1 MKGGTKL
8 KAKTLSLEARKKLAA
23 ALTLVFAGIFTI
35 LCASWPEIDGFA
47 KDSQSTSLRR
57 LVSAPV
63 HLSDDVM
70 ISLRSGYILKETR
83 RPAFNREDVAQPSTS
98 YMSPYLFAVLLNVF
112 PEKFSVVI
120 YAFLGLLA
128 VALTLSSIVLFSKS
142 TINAGFLALAL
153 LLTTT
158 NLAYALNGWDHLFQ
172 GLFLTLATC
181 IALTRSAR
189 SIGMLAVS
197 ILLALG
203 TSSRPDG
210 LLISIGVLVSLYI
223 FSKRMSKFIV
233 FGVMPY
239 VILIGTALEVNF
251 RQFGHLTPT
260 TARLKVGAAPSIGY
274 IGRYVVENGV
284 LSYSALT
291 LFIALVVFYVVF
303 RHALSG
309 LKYSS
314 IVVCCAITAAIAVY
328 NSDFFG
334 GARMLWSPAC
344 VLAALIAVSA
354 PGFIAFGNNPPEQ
367 LVSISPAYKNGLW
380 NSASQHYFSGTRVI
394 SVILVTLLVVGTMFS
409 LITQR
414 AKNAVISRNL
424 VYTSP
429 TAQQY
434 VIAKWIDENLRPS
447 DGSIGFFFL
456 GVSYDLPRFE
466 IADVLGKADESIAT
480 SNVKWGPPGH
490 NKWDIDK
497 TLAKWK
503 PQAIVPAGPSDPTLP
518 ETREN
523 SRRHAPDLLL
533 NDRISKEFTYCYV
546 PDSVAGVS
554 DKWGFFLRKDIA
566 ALHLDQLRC
575 S

>member
-1 MKGGTKL
+1 
-8 KAKTLSLEARKKLAA
+8 
-23 ALTLVFAGIFTI
+23 
-35 LCASWPEIDGFA
+35 
-47 KDSQSTSLRR
+47 
-57 LVSAPV
+57 
-63 HLSDDVM
+63 
-70 ISLRSGYILKETR
+70 
-83 RPAFNREDVAQPSTS
+83 
-98 YMSPYLFAVLLNVF
+98 
-112 PEKFSVVI
+112 
-120 YAFLGLLA
+120 
-128 VALTLSSIVLFSKS
+128 
-142 TINAGFLALAL
+142 
-153 LLTTT
+153 
-158 NLAYALNGWDHLFQ
+158 
-172 GLFLTLATC
+172 
-181 IALTRSAR
+181 
-189 SIGMLAVS
+189 
-197 ILLALG
+197 
-203 TSSRPDG
+203 
-210 LLISIGVLVSLYI
+210 
-223 FSKRMSKFIV
+223 
-233 FGVMPY
+233 
-239 VILIGTALEVNF
+239 
-251 RQFGHLTPT
+251 
-260 TARLKVGAAPSIGY
+260 
-274 IGRYVVENGV
+274 
-284 LSYSALT
+284 
-291 LFIALVVFYVVF
+291 
-303 RHALSG
+303 
-309 LKYSS
+309 
-314 IVVCCAITAAIAVY
+314 
-328 NSDFFG
+328 
-334 GARMLWSPAC
+334 
-344 VLAALIAVSA
+344 
-354 PGFIAFGNNPPEQ
+354 
-367 LVSISPAYKNGLW
+367 
-380 NSASQHYFSGTRVI
+380 
-394 SVILVTLLVVGTMFS
+394 MFS